1 MYNLKKNIQI
11 FIFSISTCIC
21 FNLIFK
27 NFRNLI
33 NFQTLKDLNG
43 KNQQT
48 IIIQFGKGF
57 FFFFLPPIL
66 SCLLY
71 HRAFYSVNQLDYCKS

>member
-43 KNQQT
+43 KKSTDNNNPIWQR
-48 IIIQFGKGF
+48 I
-57 FFFFLPPIL
+57 FLFLFTADPFMPFIPPCIL
-66 SCLLY
+66 
-71 HRAFYSVNQLDYCKS
+71 FCKSTRLL